1 MQLRSCESMNS
12 EDVKEGKI
20 KMFED
25 YKREIIGRFGK
36 NFYNAKN
43 ISMMKCALQ
52 DAGVIKKDA
61 PVSMGHILTAL
72 REILITIIDE
82 RDVYGTYT
90 INDSCSSPPF
100 SCDYITGK
108 DIIHAINII
117 LSEMI
122 TVCSEYEKIKQ
133 NNKITEFENQV
144 KLELIKKSLENK
156 NDISFDSD
164 EIDNI
169 NTQTWLLTDK
179 YQDDYSLA
187 DFTDFKQETSCDN
200 SL

>member
-43 ISMMKCALQ
+43 IDMMKQALQ
-52 DAGVIKKDA
+52 DAGVIKENV
-61 PVSMGHILTAL
+61 PVSMSHILTAL

-90 INDSCSSPPF
+90 INGSRSSPPF
-100 SCDYITGK
+100 SCDYIIGK

-133 NNKITEFENQV
+133 NNKIAEFENQV

-169 NTQTWLLTDK
+169 NTQTLLLTNE
-179 YQDDYSLA
+179 YQDDYSLV